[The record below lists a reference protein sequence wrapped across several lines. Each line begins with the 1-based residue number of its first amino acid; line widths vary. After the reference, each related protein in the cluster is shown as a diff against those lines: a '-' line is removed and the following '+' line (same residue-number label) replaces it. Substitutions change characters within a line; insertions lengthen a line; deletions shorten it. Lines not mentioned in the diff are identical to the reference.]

1 MASVTKEFEHLKI
14 HLEELKKATDSFG
27 SKVIGAGGFGK
38 VYKGEVSHS
47 KGRSM
52 VAIKRLNREY
62 GQGDPEFWKE
72 IMMLSR
78 YTHSNLISLLGF
90 CDENGEKII
99 VYEYAS
105 NGSLDRHLS
114 STALTWTQRL
124 KICLDAA
131 RGIAYLH
138 DHRDTQQRVLHR
150 DIKSANILLDDNWNA
165 KISDL
170 GLSKLGPANQLHT
183 LIFTNVVGTPG
194 YCDPQYMET
203 YSLTKES
210 DIYSFGVVLFEVLCG
225 ILCYKYTKGRMLE
238 ILVPMW
244 KQSYKRKK
252 LDQIIFKDLMPP
264 IDPNALK
271 TFSNIAFQC
280 LHNSRETTNNISSF
294 EKA

>member
-1 MASVTKEFEHLKI
+1 MTSATKEFEHLKI
-14 HLEELKKATDSFG
+14 HLEELKKATNSFG

-78 YTHSNLISLLGF
+78 YTHNNLISLLGF

-124 KICLDAA
+124 KIYLDAA
-131 RGIAYLH
+131 RGM
-138 DHRDTQQRVLHR
+138 
-150 DIKSANILLDDNWNA
+150 
-165 KISDL
+165 
-170 GLSKLGPANQLHT
+170 LGPK
-183 LIFTNVVGTPG
+183 V
-194 YCDPQYMET
+194 
-203 YSLTKES
+203 
-210 DIYSFGVVLFEVLCG
+210 
-225 ILCYKYTKGRMLE
+225 
-238 ILVPMW
+238 
-244 KQSYKRKK
+244 
-252 LDQIIFKDLMPP
+252 
-264 IDPNALK
+264 
-271 TFSNIAFQC
+271 
-280 LHNSRETTNNISSF
+280 
-294 EKA
+294 